1 MTINTYSSLRGGGE
15 LATNL
20 AFEIMSSNMKGGKKR
35 RKYTKKRSKKKYSKK
50 KNSKKRSKKKGS
62 GISGSRLK
70 SRKDNLKETGLWK
83 EINDKLILASGDLD
97 NKFVDERIFMK
108 DKKLINERIKQCE
121 YEKMLLENE
130 IDYLKNRITKA
141 SYI

>member
-1 MTINTYSSLRGGGE
+1 MKLWVLIWKGE
-15 LATNL
+15 RKEEN
-20 AFEIMSSNMKGGKKR
+20 IQRKDQKR
-35 RKYTKKRSKKKYSKK
+35 NILKK